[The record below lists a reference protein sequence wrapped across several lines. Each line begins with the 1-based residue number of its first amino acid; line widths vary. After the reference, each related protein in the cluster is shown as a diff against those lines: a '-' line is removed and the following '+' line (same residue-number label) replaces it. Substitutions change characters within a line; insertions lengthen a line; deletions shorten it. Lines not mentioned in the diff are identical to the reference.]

1 MHFKAYVGD
10 IVRTQK
16 AKLLNRALNF
26 ENLTNGLQLPKSCDN
41 KPYKVELEIWG
52 LNPIEIKFYDLI
64 IC

>member
-41 KPYKVELEIWG
+41 KPYKVELEI
-52 LNPIEIKFYDLI
+52 
-64 IC
+64 